1 MLLTGV
7 RSSTGAGARARAR
20 ARGEGKSEGF
30 TEFLDSNR
38 LRLLFGNIE
47 DLDEV
52 STGNQ
57 RSTGGVATK
66 KASGSKE
73 DFNDRSVIKS
83 GHDMGV

>member
-7 RSSTGAGARARAR
+7 RSSTGARARAR

-38 LRLLFGNIE
+38 LRLLLRSIK

-57 RSTGGVATK
+57 RSTGGVTTK

-73 DFNDRSVIKS
+73 DFNGRSVIKS
-83 GHDMGV
+83 GHDMDV